1 MRYPNVAEV
10 RAVYNALDKPMGSWD
25 ISLITMI
32 PQDRVI
38 VALKALSYQ
47 RRIGSRKAG
56 KRRLYFR
63 RKGVVR

>member
-1 MRYPNVAEV
+1 MRHPNAAEV

-38 VALKALSYQ
+38 VALKALAYQ
-47 RRIGSRKAG
+47 NMVRSRKAG
-56 KRRLYFR
+56 KKRLYY
-63 RKGVVR
+63 RK